1 MPVEAS
7 TVSDPEL
14 VFSSQIELVPTYWS
28 IKSHLANNPAQTTQ
42 VA

>member
-28 IKSHLANNPAQTTQ
+28 IKSQLANNPAQTTQ